1 MTTQQRQHG
10 FDQLRA
16 VACVF
21 IVLLHTV
28 YSTTLMYGVKLTTF
42 WQVAGFQAAANELM
56 WAVPCFVMV
65 TGALLLPPEKE
76 VGYRRLF
83 TGYIARVVK
92 AIVLFGA
99 LFVALEMIF
108 DPEQRTVQH
117 ALEGLYEI
125 FSGGGWSHMWY
136 LYCLL
141 GLYLLLPVY
150 KRFTAGADEKDVAY
164 LLAVYGLFEAVLP
177 LLGIWNIKCGFYIH
191 VSSIY
196 PFWLLLGYWL
206 RRWGTRFPRWA
217 YGAAFITATVVI
229 AGASYAATW
238 RHLTLD
244 GLFGYSSPLVIVQA
258 GGLAGWFFQSR
269 SDGTDK
275 IGRVLGNIDRH
286 SFGIYLIHM
295 AYIRLIYKH
304 LHFDPLRIGAIPG
317 VLAVALAAFLLGYAT
332 EWVLRRLP
340 VFKKIL

>member
-42 WQVAGFQAAANELM
+42 WQVAVFQTAANELM

-150 KRFTAGADEKDVAY
+150 KKFTASADEKDVAY

-275 IGRVLGNIDRH
+275 VGRVLGNIDRH